1 MALQQSSDLVAGQ
14 RASLIGFVWRP
25 QEITP
30 AVMQMAQR
38 TGSRAVFDF
47 SMLGVDGLGSWLRI
61 GGPCRPGQG
70 YQDLRLD
77 LP

>member
-25 QEITP
+25 REITP
-30 AVMQMAQR
+30 AVMQMARR
-38 TGSRAVFDF
+38 TGSSAIFDF
-47 SMLGVDGLGSWLRI
+47 SLLEVDGIGSRLRT

-70 YQDLRLD
+70 YQDLRLN